1 MEKCI
6 PVWFFNDSIQF
17 KSRSEDFGRAGE
29 SAVSTEL
36 KQLHPR
42 RVFESKHY
50 HELSFKKQVH
60 ALKYRMFL
68 KEKHTGQNKGRGCS
82 YGGKQRLFMLKEG
95 TTSIELFIYPCYN

>member
-1 MEKCI
+1 LTKESKIRQQMEKFI

-17 KSRSEDFGRAGE
+17 KSRSEAFGHAGE
-29 SAVSTEL
+29 TAVSTEL
-36 KQLHPR
+36 KQLHSQ

-68 KEKHTGQNKGRGCS
+68 
-82 YGGKQRLFMLKEG
+82 MLASPLPYK
-95 TTSIELFIYPCYN
+95 SLKA